1 MNMKIFSNPKLER
14 LVALNP
20 ELCYMVS
27 ILLQNVW
34 MQDCKALLGYP
45 RVKYS
50 ILINCQLI
58 TLSLNYFS
66 MSYTLNISLATEAQN
81 DIGWQAMAEG
91 WTTEEWAVI
100 QQEYCKLIGFRK
112 TGKRWLV

>member
-45 RVKYS
+45 QV
-50 ILINCQLI
+50 N
-58 TLSLNYFS
+58 
-66 MSYTLNISLATEAQN
+66 
-81 DIGWQAMAEG
+81 
-91 WTTEEWAVI
+91 
-100 QQEYCKLIGFRK
+100 
-112 TGKRWLV
+112 